1 MGIQAP
7 KNYLCIYIKDMVF
20 GKRKGKRK
28 AADKAK
34 ADAIADMADKEMG
47 RLIQDRDAAI
57 AHLARCKET
66 SKEKLTEL
74 EAELDK
80 EIQKFH
86 IEASGR
92 TTNTIELTKCR
103 VANASLR
110 AEKDEQL
117 PKKLTAELGKRVTSS
132 DTWKTL
138 AKIGKH
144 GSRISVVAPNSEPR
158 HPLRVPG
165 GLVAPS
171 TVQAE
176 QMASEEARA
185 AEAEQR
191 REAEIEAA
199 KKPPTLR
206 MGWNLDR
213 SAVAGF
219 DTPSG
224 FRPLPVRNS
233 RGGGRRRYKSK
244 KRLRARKKLS
254 IRLHKQRNKRQTK
267 KRQTKRRQTKRRH

>member
-1 MGIQAP
+1 M
-7 KNYLCIYIKDMVF
+7 F
-20 GKRKGKRK
+20 GKKELKKLNNKLEEALQDKDQAIQDKGRAIQEKDEERARWATEK
-28 AADKAK
+28 ARLVKEK
-34 ADAIADMADKEMG
+34 ADLQGE
-47 RLIQDRDAAI
+47 RQDEDN
-57 AHLARCKET
+57 AHQQEISSSTNCTNQL
-66 SKEKLTEL
+66 LT
-74 EAELDK
+74 
-80 EIQKFH
+80 
-86 IEASGR
+86 
-92 TTNTIELTKCR
+92 CR
-103 VANASLR
+103 GWNASLR